1 MVTWHYHSKVNIYLL
16 VLGSA
21 QKYTCLPHP
30 KWFAF
35 SITKTKTTTH
45 PTVPSLAHCIYFL
58 TYTEML
64 KCTEQYLGFQEYNSQ
79 LTQLDNEL
87 RSVMTKAKEEIS
99 TFNLHLQPKKA
110 LPVHNPQHNNTP
122 HNHKVGSYL
131 LPINFY
137 YYLLVYLLL
146 LLFTFTSAKNNM
158 MTIQT
163 KRKSSIVNKLLM
175 ISYMFGKYLCTIL
188 AKILKLDKAR
198 THSFSWGGAFVFAV
212 LWKAYGFW
220 SLKILF

>member
-64 KCTEQYLGFQEYNSQ
+64 KCIEQYLGFQEYNSSSHNWIMSWDLWWQ
-79 LTQLDNEL
+79 KQRRKFLL
-87 RSVMTKAKEEIS
+87 S
-99 TFNLHLQPKKA
+99 TSTSSPKKHY
-110 LPVHNPQHNNTP
+110 LCTIHNTIIHQTITKWARIFSPST
-122 HNHKVGSYL
+122 STIIYL
-131 LPINFY
+131 FIYFY
-137 YYLLVYLLL
+137 YYLLSLQQ
-146 LLFTFTSAKNNM
+146 K
-158 MTIQT
+158 TIWWLS
-163 KRKSSIVNKLLM
+163 R
-175 ISYMFGKYLCTIL
+175 
-188 AKILKLDKAR
+188 LKGNQAL
-198 THSFSWGGAFVFAV
+198 
-212 LWKAYGFW
+212 
-220 SLKILF
+220 